1 MNGTEIFLTVLSAVA
16 SVCAITF
23 GYAAFARN
31 RKKDESEAGK
41 NSGVM
46 LTELGYIKSNTDS
59 IMRKQEKQDEQH
71 IQVVE
76 RLTSVEQSAK
86 QAHKRID
93 RLEQKGQNNE

>member
-1 MNGTEIFLTVLSAVA
+1 MSGAEIFLTVLSVVA
-16 SVCAITF
+16 SVCAIVF

-76 RLTSVEQSAK
+76 RLTSVEQSTK

-93 RLEQKGQNNE
+93 RIEAIEKEN